1 MVALTAALTFSVLP
15 ASRSWADG
23 EVRPSAVEPL
33 LATLKRTAPGDG
45 SQAAAA
51 AAWRQLA
58 QADAGQLPTILA
70 ALDDAGPLATNW
82 IRTAAEAIVERT
94 HSASALPRAELRR
107 FLLDRRHAAAGRRF
121 AYETLLA
128 GDPTLADRVLPT
140 MLDDPSLELRRD
152 AVDRVLDA
160 ADLLGEKDAAKRNM
174 RSRSM
179 PRATSIKSA
188 GRPTSS
194 TTSAARSILPG
205 ILVLSLRWK
214 VIGPFDNRN
223 RLGYAT
229 IYPPERIGAEHAPDF
244 TAIYPGKDEQVGWR
258 DFATQDQYGQVD
270 INQTLGRKLEAV
282 AYAAAEF
289 RAANAADVE
298 LRVGT
303 ENACRVWLNGQMLLE
318 SPAYHSLPVMDQF
331 IGRGKLR
338 RRLQHDPREALPE

>member
-1 MVALTAALTFSVLP
+1 MAATDGSPPNVRTVNRCGKKSRFVDRCHARTNPSIVSRPAYHYNEASWETLWIAACPSTCDVNSLPGEKRSAGSARLAPMVALTAVLTFSVLP

-179 PRATSIKSA
+179 PATSIKSA

-205 ILVLSLRWK
+205 ILVLSRAGKSLDRSI
-214 VIGPFDNRN
+214 IGIDLAMRPFIR
-223 RLGYAT
+223 
-229 IYPPERIGAEHAPDF
+229 PSE
-244 TAIYPGKDEQVGWR
+244 
-258 DFATQDQYGQVD
+258 
-270 INQTLGRKLEAV
+270 
-282 AYAAAEF
+282 
-289 RAANAADVE
+289 
-298 LRVGT
+298 
-303 ENACRVWLNGQMLLE
+303 
-318 SPAYHSLPVMDQF
+318 
-331 IGRGKLR
+331 
-338 RRLQHDPREALPE
+338 